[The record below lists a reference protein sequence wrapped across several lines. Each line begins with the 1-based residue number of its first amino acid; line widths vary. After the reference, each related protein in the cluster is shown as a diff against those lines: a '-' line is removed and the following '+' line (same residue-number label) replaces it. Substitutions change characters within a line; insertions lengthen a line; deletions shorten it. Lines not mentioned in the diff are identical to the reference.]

1 MTLED
6 AEESAYQFASDMAGE
21 YLATLPHTDL
31 AKFTPEQWRTL
42 LEIIALNFRTKSI
55 ELQTVP
61 F

>member
-6 AEESAYQFASDMAGE
+6 SEESAFEYASDMAGE
-21 YLATLPHTDL
+21 YISTLPYTDL

-42 LEIIALNFRTKSI
+42 LEVIALNFRQKSI